1 MGSILQRLAMAASL
15 LPAFAQAAGNGWV
28 SSGGEELKSRN
39 NPWFIKNTRAIQ
51 ICLDLDGA
59 GFSLSRELSTRLV
72 ASSFDYWKHEFARR
86 DPSLGIATQ
95 DIQISSEA
103 CTGNEDIEF
112 RMGYGSLKSDERQ
125 YLSETSASLR
135 SYVGVAVRKS
145 YDPENLRGRGMIL
158 IASDKGAQRFQ
169 AERGSPEQF
178 WSNEG
183 LLLRTLI
190 HELGHVFGLPHEIHG
205 LMGERYPE
213 ECIRRFREGR
223 ADLRLSD
230 NIPGFFERR
239 DSVLLEKSEGS
250 SPSFGGWNSYTP
262 FFMTRQSG
270 FLVLRNPNSSP
281 GDELRGK
288 IRSELRGR
296 ELEFPIQ
303 LYLPKEQKVFPDLSG
318 DSFLVGP
325 SRLRETLFVEFPDT
339 DLKAVVSVST
349 NSVEMMLI
357 GADKADR
364 IKFRA
369 GD

>member
-1 MGSILQRLAMAASL
+1 MKVFSQKLALLASL
-15 LPAFAQAAGNGWV
+15 LPAVVVSAGNGWV

-39 NPWFIKNTRAIQ
+39 NPWFIKNTRVIQ
-51 ICLDLDGA
+51 ICLDLDDSS
-59 GFSLSRELSTRLV
+59 FSLSREQATRLV
-72 ASSFDYWKHEFARR
+72 SKAFDYWRLEFAKR

-95 DIQISSEA
+95 SLQVSNDA
-103 CTGNEDIEF
+103 CVGHEDIEF
-112 RMGYGSLKSDERQ
+112 RLGYGSLKSDERQ

-145 YDPENLRGRGMIL
+145 YDSETLRGRGMIL
-158 IASDKGAQRFQ
+158 IASDSGPQRFQ

-190 HELGHVFGLPHEIHG
+190 HEVGHVFGLPHEIHG

-213 ECIRRFREGR
+213 ETIRRFREGR
-223 ADLRLSD
+223 SDLRLSD
-230 NIPGFFERR
+230 NIPGFFERK
-239 DSVLLEKSEGS
+239 DSVLLEKNEGS
-250 SPSFGGWNSYTP
+250 SPSFGGWNSYSP

-270 FLVLRNPNSSP
+270 FLVLRNPGSRP
-281 GDELRGK
+281 GEELRGK
-288 IRSELRGR
+288 IRNELRGR

-325 SRLRETLFVEFPDT
+325 SRLRETLFIEIPDT
-339 DLKAVVSVST
+339 KLKGVVSISP
-349 NSVEMMLI
+349 NSVEMILL
-357 GADKADR
+357 GEEDADR